1 MPLLFISIVIK
12 LKTNLNK
19 KKIEIMATRGT
30 IVLKI
35 KDEDLGK
42 KVKVNPTYLTKDEER
57 VKKYETKCFEV
68 ELSKKY
74 AEIYQHWDSYPIG
87 LGVDLVKHWDT
98 YDKVLNLILG
108 GDISSVRGD
117 EVNGYVAM
125 EDRDESY
132 DSDKPRFTDG
142 CPPVSEEYQYLFD
155 EDSKWYVRG
164 SYSVK
169 EWTLASECIVKQSS
183 SIE

>member
-1 MPLLFISIVIK
+1 
-12 LKTNLNK
+12 
-19 KKIEIMATRGT
+19 MATRGT

-57 VKKYETKCFEV
+57 IKKYETKCFEV

-74 AEIYQHWDSYPIG
+74 AEIYQHWDSYPSG

-108 GDISSVRGD
+108 GDASSVGI
-117 EVNGYVAM
+117 EVTGYVAM
-125 EDRDESY
+125 EARDEQY
-132 DSDKPRFTDG
+132 KDLQPNFTDE
-142 CPPVSEEYQYLFD
+142 CPRVREEYQYLFD
-155 EDSKWYVRG
+155 DDKWYVRDC
-164 SYSVK
+164 Y
-169 EWTLASECIVKQSS
+169 EIEDWTLVSEYLVKHSDD
-183 SIE
+183 